1 MTGSSDPVIV
11 CTVVIH
17 THTERFIMKKALVIA
32 LAAVA
37 VAGCST
43 MKEVEERKTYAQPSW
58 YQECEQHATE
68 GWFWASKEYV
78 YACGAGESKYQQAAE
93 AQSESFALNSFA
105 TRINTKVN
113 SATTTDIQDNKRT
126 TRTTVT
132 SSVTETRINDH
143 VEAKKMAYTKNG
155 VFYSFVRLKMTKDTY
170 ERLKAE
176 ARSQ

>member
-1 MTGSSDPVIV
+1 
-11 CTVVIH
+11 
-17 THTERFIMKKALVIA
+17 MKKAI
-32 LAAVA
+32 LATMLATAVLA
-37 VAGCST
+37 TGCSS
-43 MKEVEERKTYAQPSW
+43 MKEVENRKTYAQPSW

-68 GWFWASKEYV
+68 GYFWWSKEYV

-132 SSVTETRINDH
+132 SSVDNTRIYDQ
-143 VEAKKMAYTKNG
+143 VEAKKMAYTKDG
-155 VFYSFVRLKMTKDTY
+155 TFYSFIRLKMTKDTY

-176 ARSQ
+176 ARGQ

>member
-1 MTGSSDPVIV
+1 
-11 CTVVIH
+11 
-17 THTERFIMKKALVIA
+17 MKKTLMIVPLVA
-32 LAAVA
+32 MLAA
-37 VAGCST
+37 CSS
-43 MKEVEERKTYAQPSW
+43 MKEVEDRKTYAQPNW

-68 GWFWASKEYV
+68 GYFWWSKDYV

-93 AQSESFALNSFA
+93 AQAESFALNSFA

-132 SSVTETRINDH
+132 SSVDNTRIYDQL
-143 VEAKKMAYTKNG
+143 EAKKMAYTKDG
-155 VFYSFVRLKMTKDTY
+155 TFYTFIRLKMTKDNY

-176 ARSQ
+176 ARGQ